1 MRVVNE
7 AETLQ
12 ISLLR
17 PPREDENDK
26 RKVGIARMFA
36 RSVPLATHFRPERC
50 GESVTFTIERVPND
64 GHEMEGSTIG
74 TACLFT
80 SFYIVIF
87 FPTFRKF
94 LEGKFVA
101 NRIMAG
107 IWVESLALDPDGKD
121 GRRSFVEE
129 MGSRAR
135 N

>member
-1 MRVVNE
+1 MNE
-7 AETLQ
+7 AEMLQ

-64 GHEMEGSTIG
+64 GHEMEASTIG

-107 IWVESLALDPDGKD
+107 IWVESLALDPNGKD
-121 GRRSFVEE
+121 GTKEKFRGRNGEQ
-129 MGSRAR
+129 GS
-135 N
+135 

>member
-1 MRVVNE
+1 MIKGRLE
-7 AETLQ
+7 SHGCSLAPCPWRPTSAQSAAE
-12 ISLLR
+12 
-17 PPREDENDK
+17 N
-26 RKVGIARMFA
+26 
-36 RSVPLATHFRPERC
+36 RSR
-50 GESVTFTIERVPND
+50 SRVPND
-64 GHEMEGSTIG
+64 GHEMEASTIG

-121 GRRSFVEE
+121 GTKEKFRGRNGEQ
-129 MGSRAR
+129 GS
-135 N
+135 

>member
-1 MRVVNE
+1 MNE

-64 GHEMEGSTIG
+64 GHEMEASTIG

-121 GRRSFVEE
+121 GTKEKFCGRNGEQ
-129 MGSRAR
+129 GS
-135 N
+135 